1 MLNFEIVPLRFRRS
15 LRLLPGVRL
24 NISKTGTSVSVG
36 GRGGTVNFSK
46 RGVYGTV
53 GLPGTGISWRER
65 LDTPRSSAR
74 RAATRSWLFMGVVV
88 VAAIVWA
95 LMRLR

>member
-1 MLNFEIVPLRFRRS
+1 MPLRFRRS

-36 GRGGTVNFSK
+36 GRGATANFSK

-53 GLPGTGISWRER
+53 GLPGTGISVRER
-65 LDTPRSSAR
+65 LDARSPAR
-74 RAATRSWLFMGVVV
+74 RRSVRPWLIGVGAV

-95 LMRLR
+95 MLRAQ